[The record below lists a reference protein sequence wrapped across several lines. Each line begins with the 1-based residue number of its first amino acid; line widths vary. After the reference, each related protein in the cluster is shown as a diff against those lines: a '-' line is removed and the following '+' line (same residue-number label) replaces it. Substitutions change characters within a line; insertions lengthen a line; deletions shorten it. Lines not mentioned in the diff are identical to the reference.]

1 MDFTGYTLEPVYNED
16 GEYCYSQYF
25 MNFKEEKSNDK

>member
-16 GEYCYSQYF
+16 GEYCYSQYL
-25 MNFKEEKSNDK
+25 MNFKKEED